1 MAAMETKLDLLNAK
15 IDALNARMPSQ
26 PMMPQ
31 FAPGGGFPGAPGPF
45 TPALQPMQ
53 PAMGPGQGQPR
64 PQMSSMF
71 GASAPQAVMQA
82 TQSGTGVWY
91 SIAGGPTD
99 RPYGMAIFEGSRAAL
114 GLSVLSC
121 LAQLVTYIYL
131 AVEASGRVNICKS
144 FASMGSLFGRHGGD
158 CSDSKKSM
166 VNATMALSIIAGIIY
181 SIGFFAFAF
190 FAVTQQYNKTKTRA
204 RQQWLAQS
212 GVMII
217 GALSSFIAT
226 ILYVAA
232 HNGTWALHL
241 VPDQPPEI

>member
-1 MAAMETKLDLLNAK
+1 
-15 IDALNARMPSQ
+15 
-26 PMMPQ
+26 MMPQ

-131 AVEASGRVNICKS
+131 AVEASMRINVCKS
-144 FASMGSLFGRHGGD
+144 YGVMLPSFLAGAGN

-166 VNATMALSIIAGIIY
+166 ANATMALSVIAGIIY
-181 SIGFFAFAF
+181 SIGFFAFAY
-190 FAVTQQYNKTKTRA
+190 FAVTTVYNKTKTRA
-204 RQQWLAQS
+204 RQQ
-212 GVMII
+212 
-217 GALSSFIAT
+217 
-226 ILYVAA
+226 
-232 HNGTWALHL
+232 
-241 VPDQPPEI
+241 

>member
-53 PAMGPGQGQPR
+53 PAMGPGQ
-64 PQMSSMF
+64 F

-131 AVEASGRVNICKS
+131 AVEASMRINVCKS
-144 FASMGSLFGRHGGD
+144 YGVMLPSFLAGAGN

-166 VNATMALSIIAGIIY
+166 ANATMALSVIAGIIY
-181 SIGFFAFAF
+181 SIGFFAFAY
-190 FAVTQQYNKTKTRA
+190 FAVTTVYNKTKTRA
-204 RQQWLAQS
+204 RQQ
-212 GVMII
+212 
-217 GALSSFIAT
+217 
-226 ILYVAA
+226 
-232 HNGTWALHL
+232 
-241 VPDQPPEI
+241 